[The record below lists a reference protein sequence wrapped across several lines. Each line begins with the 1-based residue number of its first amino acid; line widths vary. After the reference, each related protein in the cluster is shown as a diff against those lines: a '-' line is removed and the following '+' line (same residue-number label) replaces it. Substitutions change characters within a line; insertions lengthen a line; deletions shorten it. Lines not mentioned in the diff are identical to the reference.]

1 MAYHVFRNVDRHMGL
16 TIMNSNSHGDHLR
29 KDHGSTRPGFDH
41 TAVATALHA
50 QDFLSERLMNVRPF
64 FSGARHLLLPPTSIA
79 TPNDELIRSLIITS
93 FVTQSRF
100 APGGLWLPTNWRTA
114 LTTAMRMVA
123 WVHHRSTYG
132 RTAAQMA
139 RTSGLTKTAILVID
153 ITHLPD
159 RCHAENMHTTLLT
172 RW

>member
-1 MAYHVFRNVDRHMGL
+1 
-16 TIMNSNSHGDHLR
+16 
-29 KDHGSTRPGFDH
+29 
-41 TAVATALHA
+41 
-50 QDFLSERLMNVRPF
+50 MNVRPF

-100 APGGLWLPTNWRTA
+100 APGGLWLSTNWCTA

-139 RTSGLTKTAILVID
+139 RTPGLTKTAVLVIN

-159 RCHAENMHTTLLT
+159 RCHAENMHTTLLA
-172 RW
+172 RWQAQLGVIALIRHQMGANASPSGHLRAAPLLLR